1 MEKFYNINSSIWL
14 YLLIQLVLF
23 NNISR
28 IIMSLNYIQE
38 IQSDR
43 ETWKINDYQ
52 KSKGQ
57 IVSHVS
63 LFLPKLVF
71 SHG

>member
-43 ETWKINDYQ
+43 ETWKINDY
-52 KSKGQ
+52 
-57 IVSHVS
+57 
-63 LFLPKLVF
+63 
-71 SHG
+71 